1 MHPMPSSR
9 PFLQGPLPIAFAHR
23 GGSLLWPENTMLSF
37 GGAVALGC
45 RYLETDVHLTKD
57 GVLVTIHDATVDRI
71 TDGSGL
77 VRAMPLAEL
86 KGLDAGYRFSPDG
99 GRTHP
104 SRGRGATIPTLAEV
118 VEAFPQVL
126 LNIDLKRHDAA
137 MVEAMAAFIEERGLH
152 DRLLIA
158 SFSDGIIK
166 AFRRRTEG
174 RVATAA
180 AGWETRL
187 FWLASR
193 LGPAGV
199 SLSRLMRPAYDAL
212 QVPPRTGRLSVAD
225 RRLLATAHRRGVQV
239 HVWTV
244 DDPAEMRRLRDLGV
258 DGIMSDRP
266 DLLLQ
271 VLAEQGVAKACTDQ
285 GL

>member
-1 MHPMPSSR
+1 
-9 PFLQGPLPIAFAHR
+9 LPIAFAHR

-37 GGAVALGC
+37 EEAVGLGC
-45 RYLETDVHLTKD
+45 RYLETDVHLSKD
-57 GVLVTIHDATVDRI
+57 GVLVTIHDATVDRT

-77 VRAMPLAEL
+77 VRALPVTEL
-86 KGLDAGYRFSPDG
+86 KRLDAGYRFSPDG
-99 GRTHP
+99 GRTYP
-104 SRGRGATIPTLAEV
+104 FRGRGATIPTLAEV
-118 VEAFPQVL
+118 VEAFPEVS

-137 MVEAMAAFIEERGLH
+137 MVEAMAAFIEERGLD
-152 DRLLIA
+152 DRMLIA
-158 SFSDGIIK
+158 SFVDGIIK
-166 AFRRRTEG
+166 AFRRRMGG

-193 LGPAGV
+193 VGLA
-199 SLSRLMRPAYDAL
+199 RLIRPRYDAL
-212 QVPPRTGRLSVAD
+212 QVPPRTGRLTVTD
-225 RRLLATAHRRGVQV
+225 RRLLAAAHRRGLQV

-244 DDPAEMRRLRDLGV
+244 DEAAEMRRLVALGV

-266 DLLLQ
+266 DLLLE
-271 VLAEQGVAKACTDQ
+271 VLAECSG